1 MNKAAT
7 IQARVDPVTKSQAQQ
22 ILSALGMPMSEAISV
37 YLKQIIYH
45 RGIPFAIEL
54 PNKLTEETLIKA
66 EKGQEL
72 HRVSGL
78 DELIQ
83 EIEA

>member
-7 IQARVDPVTKSQAQQ
+7 IQARVDPETKSRAQQ